1 MNLPDLMRARGS
13 WLTPQRL
20 LVGGV
25 VATAVGAFAAL
36 MSVGA
41 KAGGL
46 LSVWV
51 LLLQSFILFFYGVP
65 AAVNDFVEEHRNNT
79 WDMLRLTPLT
89 GFEMVVGRLVASTSY
104 AVFLA
109 AALAP
114 WALFAQS
121 LDATAPGYAWL
132 AALWATLAIGFAAS
146 ATLGMAAAAL
156 AARVQKGRVGY
167 AGMAIGGLGI
177 LVTDYTMT
185 MYSSAKTVNLLVG
198 TVSAFTALSAL
209 LAFAAIWGAVGA
221 VRTMG
226 RLLSERQTPW
236 ALPALMTSLWGI
248 LALWV
253 PAGRGSEVQS
263 ALCITAPALVAVLAS
278 FAEGEGREDWKANHR
293 LATRRRDWGALA
305 PKWSSAWLTVAL
317 LAGLTSAFRPES
329 ARIAAMVVCFLAR
342 DLFLIG
348 ILRTVLRRNVEAAA
362 VTLLGAL
369 YILPILFAVSLDQ
382 VGSLH
387 WMVPMEAAKTGFLAN
402 ILPSVAHAT
411 AAGALF
417 WARVRGIKKEGTLL
431 R

>member
-1 MNLPDLMRARGS
+1 MNLPDLVRARAS

-20 LVGGV
+20 VVGGV
-25 VATAVGAFAAL
+25 MATAVGAFAAL
-36 MSVGA
+36 MSVGG

-51 LLLQSFILFFYGVP
+51 LLLQSVVLFFYGVP

-104 AVFLA
+104 AAFLA

-121 LDATAPGYAWL
+121 LGTTSPGYL
-132 AALWATLAIGFAAS
+132 GLGALWAALATGFAAS

-156 AARVQKGRVGY
+156 AARVQGGVVGNT
-167 AGMAIGGLGI
+167 GMAIGGLGF
-177 LVTDYTMT
+177 LVTGYTMT
-185 MYSSAKTVNLLVG
+185 MFSSAETVNIFFG

-209 LAFAAIWGAVGA
+209 LAFSAVWGAVGA

-236 ALPALMTSLWGI
+236 AIPAFMTSLWGL

-253 PAGRGSEVQS
+253 PAGRGSEALD

-278 FAEGEGREDWKANHR
+278 FAEGEDREDWKANHR
-293 LATRRRDWGALA
+293 LAVRRRDWGALL
-305 PKWSSAWLTVAL
+305 PRWSSAWLTVLL
-317 LAGLTSAFRPES
+317 LAGLTYAFRPEAS
-329 ARIAAMVVCFLAR
+329 RIAAMVVCFLAR
-342 DLFLIG
+342 
-348 ILRTVLRRNVEAAA
+348 
-362 VTLLGAL
+362 
-369 YILPILFAVSLDQ
+369 
-382 VGSLH
+382 
-387 WMVPMEAAKTGFLAN
+387 
-402 ILPSVAHAT
+402 
-411 AAGALF
+411 
-417 WARVRGIKKEGTLL
+417 
-431 R
+431 